1 MKESTHWNGWRI
13 VLASAS
19 PRRKELLEQ
28 IGIYPEIRPGAGDE
42 NPAATAPEEIVKELS
57 CSKAGEIIK
66 SCREGELVI
75 GADTVVAVDGMV
87 LGKPHTVQKAVE
99 MISMLQG
106 RVHEVYTGVTLMYA
120 RGDGTYEA
128 RTFAEKTEVFVY
140 PMTEEEIAAYAESG
154 EPLDKA
160 GAYGIQGRFAAYIR
174 EIRGDYT
181 NVVGLPLGRLCQE
194 IKNFCPDALFKHQ
207 DLQMKTNV
215 HTGGKND

>member
-1 MKESTHWNGWRI
+1 MEQNTHWNGWKI

-28 IGIYPEIRPGAGDE
+28 IGICPEVRPGAGDE
-42 NPAATAPEEIVKELS
+42 NPAASTPEEMVKELS
-57 CSKAGEIIK
+57 RCKAEEIGRGCS
-66 SCREGELVI
+66 EGELVI
-75 GADTVVAVDGMV
+75 GADTVVAADGRI
-87 LGKPHTVQKAVE
+87 LGKPHTVQRAKE

-106 RVHEVYTGVTLMYA
+106 RSHEVYTGVTLMYMQ
-120 RGDGTYEA
+120 GDGTYRT

-140 PMTEEEIAAYAESG
+140 PMTEEEICAYAESG

-181 NVVGLPLGRLCQE
+181 NVVGLPLGRLCHE
-194 IKNFCPDALFKHQ
+194 IKHLGPASRPEREDSQ
-207 DLQMKTNV
+207 TNTND